1 MKKTFTLLSLIL
13 FLSAISFAQADQ
25 KVSSYGEKITPDKA
39 IESTEISK
47 LLSDKDSVH
56 LKISGVVESICQKKG
71 CWLKM
76 DAGNGEL
83 MMVRFYDYGFFL
95 PMDCAG
101 KKIILEGNAFMS
113 VTSVDELRHYAEDA
127 GKSKEEIEKITE
139 AEKQIS
145 FEATG
150 VLLFD

>member
-76 DAGNGEL
+76 DAGDGEL

-101 KKIILEGNAFMS
+101 KKIILEGNAFKS

-150 VLLFD
+150 VLLFN

>member
-1 MKKTFTLLSLIL
+1 MKKTITLLSLIL
-13 FLSAISFAQADQ
+13 FLSAISFAQGDQ

-47 LLSDKDSVH
+47 VLADKDSVH
-56 LKISGVVESICQKKG
+56 IKISGVVESICQKKG

-101 KKIILEGNAFMS
+101 KKIILEGNAFKS
-113 VTSVDELRHYAEDA
+113 VTTVDELRHYAEDA
-127 GKSKEEIEKITE
+127 GKSKEEINKITDD
-139 AEKQIS
+139 EKQIS

>member
-1 MKKTFTLLSLIL
+1 
-13 FLSAISFAQADQ
+13 
-25 KVSSYGEKITPDKA
+25 
-39 IESTEISK
+39 
-47 LLSDKDSVH
+47 
-56 LKISGVVESICQKKG
+56 
-71 CWLKM
+71 M
-76 DAGNGEL
+76 DAGGGEL

-101 KKIILEGNAFMS
+101 KKIILEGNAFKS

-150 VLLFD
+150 VLLFN

>member
-76 DAGNGEL
+76 DAGDGEL

-150 VLLFD
+150 VLLFN

>member
-1 MKKTFTLLSLIL
+1 MKKSITLLCLIF
-13 FLSAISFAQADQ
+13 FLSGISFAQGDQ
-25 KVSSYGEKITPDKA
+25 KVSYYGEKITPDKA

-47 LLSDKDSVH
+47 LLADKDSVH
-56 LKISGVVESICQKKG
+56 VKVSGVVESICQKKG

-76 DAGNGEL
+76 DAGGGEL

-101 KKIILEGNAFMS
+101 KKIILEGNAFKS

-150 VLLFD
+150 VLLFN